1 MWWPETVYSKP
12 APGAI
17 PLEKYAAFQSSD
29 LGEAREFVGSVF
41 CPHLLTPRQRVSRQT
56 HPSRIIM
63 NHVPVA
69 GLSLNYLQYGVPVD
83 IEPGELGGFFLVQV
97 EVSGSIEAR
106 CGRQETT
113 IRPGHASVLSPSEYT
128 RMKWGE
134 NSAEI
139 IVRLD
144 RGAVE
149 KQLSTLLGRHLPY
162 PLVFDMDMDCTQG
175 AAGAWW
181 RAVRFLLSELDYS
194 SNVMNSSL
202 GAQQFEQSLIC
213 ALIYG
218 QPHNYTTALQHGL
231 SAAAPRHVKL
241 VEDYIHAHAE
251 DPITIEDFAEV
262 AGVSAR
268 TLFAGFKQFRGTSP
282 MKYLREVRL
291 QKVRQDLEQA
301 PAGATVTELAMRW
314 GFFQLGRFA
323 IEYRRAFGESPS
335 DTLKRSGAISDAG
348 RS

>member
-1 MWWPETVYSKP
+1 MWWPETVYRDP
-12 APGAI
+12 EPGAI
-17 PLEKYAAFQSSD
+17 PLQKYAAFQSSD
-29 LGEAREFVGSVF
+29 LEEARKFVSSVF
-41 CPHLLTPRQRVSRQT
+41 CPHILTPRQSTAHQSK
-56 HPSRIIM
+56 PSNIIM

-97 EVSGSIEAR
+97 ELKGSIEAR

-113 IRPGHASVLSPSEYT
+113 ILPGHASVLSPSEYT
-128 RMKWGE
+128 QMAWGE
-134 NSAEI
+134 DSAEV

-144 RGAVE
+144 RKVIE
-149 KQLSTLLGRHLPY
+149 KQLSALLGRHLPH
-162 PLVFDMDMDCTQG
+162 PLVFDIDMDCTQG

-181 RAVRFLLSELDYS
+181 RAVRFLLSELEYS
-194 SNVMNSSL
+194 ANVMNSSL

-218 QPHNYTTALQHGL
+218 QPHNYTSALQHGL
-231 SAAAPRHVKL
+231 SAAAPRHVKV

-251 DPITIEDFAEV
+251 DPVTIEDFTEV

-282 MKYLREVRL
+282 MKYLRDVRL
-291 QKVRQDLEQA
+291 QMVKLDLERA
-301 PAGATVTELAMRW
+301 PAGQTVTEVAMKW

-323 IEYRRAFGESPS
+323 IEYRKTFGCSPS
-335 DTLKRSGAISDAG
+335 DTLRRTAAA
-348 RS
+348 R

>member
-1 MWWPETVYSKP
+1 MWWPETVYRAP
-12 APGAI
+12 DPGAI
-17 PLEKYAAFQSSD
+17 PLQKYAAFQSSD
-29 LGEAREFVGSVF
+29 LEEARHFVGSVF
-41 CPHLLTPRQRVSRQT
+41 CPHLLTPLLRTTRQS
-56 HPSRIIM
+56 HPSRVIM

-69 GLSLNYLQYGVPVD
+69 GLSLNYLQYGIPVD
-83 IEPGELGGFFLVQV
+83 IEPGELGSFFLVQV
-97 EVSGSIEAR
+97 EVMGSIEAR
-106 CGRQETT
+106 CGRQQKT

-128 RMKWGE
+128 TMKWGE
-134 NSAEI
+134 DSAEV

-144 RGAVE
+144 RKAVE
-149 KQLSTLLGRHLPY
+149 TQVSMLLGRHLPY
-162 PLVFDMDMDCTQG
+162 PLVFDIDMDCTHG

-194 SNVMNSSL
+194 PNVMNSTL

-218 QPHNYTTALQHGL
+218 QPHNYTGALQHGL

-251 DPITIEDFAEV
+251 DPITIEDFTDV

-282 MKYLREVRL
+282 MKYLRDVRL
-291 QKVRQDLEQA
+291 QKVKLDLEQA
-301 PAGATVTELAMRW
+301 AAGKTVTEIAMKW

-323 IEYRRAFGESPS
+323 IEYRKTFGLSPS
-335 DTLKRSGAISDAG
+335 DTLKGSTSL
-348 RS
+348 